1 MKTGVEQFAGE
12 LEKCAPQYGLELKPE
27 TAQLLSTY
35 YEKLSQ
41 WNPRLHL
48 VAPCS
53 PREFARRHVLESL
66 MAAAFLSDG
75 ALVVDI
81 GSGGGLPVIPLL
93 LQRPDISATLIEA
106 SAKKA
111 VFLQEAIRATDLGK
125 RAQVIARRFQEIDKP
140 IAGYLTCRALEKFTQ
155 TTGAL
160 VNWADRIPKLLFF
173 GGDSL
178 RESLESLKLTYTSI
192 LMPDSERRYLFS
204 VINA

>member
-1 MKTGVEQFAGE
+1 MKTGVEQFAAE
-12 LEKCAPQYGLELKPE
+12 LEKYAPLYGLELRSQ
-27 TAQLLSTY
+27 TVQLLSKY

-53 PREFARRHVLESL
+53 PQEFAKRHVLESL
-66 MAAAFLSDG
+66 MAATSLSDG
-75 ALVVDI
+75 AVVVDI
-81 GSGGGLPVIPLL
+81 GSGGGLPVLPLL
-93 LQRPDISATLIEA
+93 LHRPDISATLIEA

-111 VFLQEAIRATDLGK
+111 VFLQEALRATESSK
-125 RAQVIARRFQEIDKP
+125 RAQVISRRFQEIDKP
-140 IAGYLTCRALEKFTQ
+140 VAGYLTCRALENFTQ

-160 VNWADRIPKLLFF
+160 VNWAEHIPRLLFF

-178 RESLESLKLTYTSI
+178 RESLESLKLSYTSI

>member
-27 TAQLLSTY
+27 TVQLLSTY

-140 IAGYLTCRALEKFTQ
+140 IAGYFTCRAPEKFTQ
-155 TTGAL
+155 TTGTL
-160 VNWADRIPKLLFF
+160 VNWAERIPNLLFF

-178 RESLESLKLTYTSI
+178 RESLESLKLPFTSI

-204 VINA
+204 VNNI